1 LALLF
6 GIVGLASS
14 VFLAVTLQ
22 LWLSAENAPT
32 ATILLFL
39 LIPMLLLAARRSDR
53 KKPLPKR

>member
-1 LALLF
+1 LLF
-6 GIVGLASS
+6 GIVGLASG
-14 VFLAVTLQ
+14 VFLIVTL
-22 LWLSAENAPT
+22 LVEPSAESAPT